1 LRISFFSSMRT
12 SSLRGKIA
20 RIYKTL
26 RSVFIIRRESFR
38 NWFHVA
44 YGKKKVLSSASD
56 GEILFSRVTH
66 SGTLSQVMQQQS
78 QNSSPAGRPPAPHDK
93 DRAALPGGTRPYG
106 WAPCLDFHR
115 DKRLLFYRLSPP
127 VRACFLGLKPDR
139 FCISYER
146 VMSLAFCRGAAV
158 TPPPAA
164 VPFLGGGRCMMKG
177 RRHV

>member
-1 LRISFFSSMRT
+1 MERLRE
-12 SSLRGKIA
+12 
-20 RIYKTL
+20 
-26 RSVFIIRRESFR
+26 FIKPCDQFYTIRRESFR

-56 GEILFSRVTH
+56 GEILFRRVAH

-78 QNSSPAGRPPAPHDK
+78 QNSSPACRPPAPHDK
-93 DRAALPGGTRPYG
+93 DRSVLPGGTRPYG
-106 WAPCLDFHR
+106 WAPCLDFQR

-127 VRACFLGLKPDR
+127 VRASFLGLKPDR
-139 FCISYER
+139 ICISYER

-158 TPPPAA
+158 TPPAVA